1 MYMLPSD
8 LKGSEMPYGTLR
20 ILTTSEQLELYQ
32 LVLEISKAWSRVF
45 LQYYEKK
52 NHSPRAATFMMFLSI
67 LENVMDKRDMVRI
80 EKLE

>member
-32 LVLEISKAWSRVF
+32 LVLEISKAWSQVF

-52 NHSPRAATFMMFLSI
+52 KPI
-67 LENVMDKRDMVRI
+67 LQEQQPS
-80 EKLE
+80 